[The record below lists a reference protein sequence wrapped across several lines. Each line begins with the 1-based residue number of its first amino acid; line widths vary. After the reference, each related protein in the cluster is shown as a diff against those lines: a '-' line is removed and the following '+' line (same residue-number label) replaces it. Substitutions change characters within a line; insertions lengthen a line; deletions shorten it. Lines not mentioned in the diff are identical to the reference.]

1 MKNKIFKLLLVVIML
16 FSFTGCGKK
25 DSKED
30 DIKEKVNNNEALIWE
45 VKSDTSTIYLVGS
58 IHVANDETYPLQQKL
73 LDAFEASDAIAVEA
87 DVTNIDSD
95 LLEQIQTLMI
105 YLDGTT
111 LSDHISEETLTL
123 FNDYV
128 AEYDISSFNED
139 TIELLYMFKPWVLY
153 SLIESDIVVEA
164 GFDSESG
171 IDLYFLNEA
180 KSKNMPIIEVES
192 VMLQYNMFDSFSEEL
207 QEFMLKNTLET
218 SRDDTV
224 SSLKLMLS
232 LWEKGDVDGF
242 ELLLDEDNADVLV
255 ERTDE
260 EKKLYE
266 EYNQKLIIDR
276 NIGMADKVEELLQGN
291 QDVFFIVG
299 SAHMVGEDGIVQ
311 LLEDRGYTV
320 TKK

>member
-128 AEYDISSFNED
+128 AEYGISSFNED

-164 GFDSESG
+164 GFNSESG